1 MTPNQPPHEKDP
13 ILGEVVIA
21 SHVITLQQDSAQVR
35 TIIFLLAGSLTLMM
49 TGVGIIIPIFARR
62 LGEFGDG
69 VEALGIMTMA
79 FSLAQMIFSP
89 IMGTLADR
97 WGRRPLILLALFSFT
112 LVNIGYLLAPSTAF
126 FILVRIIGGALTAGE
141 FPATMAIV
149 ADLVP
154 EHARAKWVGIVM
166 GSYGVGF
173 IFGPILGGFLYD
185 GFGFEIPFLVS
196 ACFALIAFIAATILV
211 PETLTP
217 EIRHRIALRQKRKV
231 AMSPVQTTSI
241 WDSLP
246 KPLYIFATLLF
257 LDFLWAFA
265 FAFIEPEMIFY
276 MYDELGWTTVQ
287 FGLIVGAYG
296 IAMVFGQGVLGQLSD
311 HYGRKPII
319 ILGMIL
325 NTIFYVGLASFT
337 SFSLLMLIAIVAGSG
352 AALMSPALNA
362 FYLDISAKQH
372 RSRVLG
378 IKGSVFSFGGVAGP
392 LLVAIMTNL
401 TTSQGIF
408 LMASA
413 LMVVGIVLG
422 IILLKEPHHFVAKV
436 KDMDWEISQRRAIA
450 AQASLRGIV
459 MHATAA
465 RNIRENS
472 RTVAK

>member
-1 MTPNQPPHEKDP
+1 
-13 ILGEVVIA
+13 
-21 SHVITLQQDSAQVR
+21 
-35 TIIFLLAGSLTLMM
+35 
-49 TGVGIIIPIFARR
+49 
-62 LGEFGDG
+62 
-69 VEALGIMTMA
+69 
-79 FSLAQMIFSP
+79 
-89 IMGTLADR
+89 
-97 WGRRPLILLALFSFT
+97 
-112 LVNIGYLLAPSTAF
+112 
-126 FILVRIIGGALTAGE
+126 
-141 FPATMAIV
+141 
-149 ADLVP
+149 
-154 EHARAKWVGIVM
+154 
-166 GSYGVGF
+166 
-173 IFGPILGGFLYD
+173 
-185 GFGFEIPFLVS
+185 
-196 ACFALIAFIAATILV
+196 
-211 PETLTP
+211 
-217 EIRHRIALRQKRKV
+217 
-231 AMSPVQTTSI
+231 
-241 WDSLP
+241 
-246 KPLYIFATLLF
+246 
-257 LDFLWAFA
+257 
-265 FAFIEPEMIFY
+265 
-276 MYDELGWTTVQ
+276 
-287 FGLIVGAYG
+287 
-296 IAMVFGQGVLGQLSD
+296 
-311 HYGRKPII
+311 
-319 ILGMIL
+319 MIL